1 MRLYYYMLIIVL
13 LGYNISGFVYR
24 PYAYNMPFDIMFELC
39 EYNEML
45 IDIKRIG

>member
-13 LGYNISGFVYR
+13 LGYNVSGFDR
-24 PYAYNMPFDIMFELC
+24 AYNMPFDIMFELC